1 MVKADENKIYIQRG
15 NNATFSIEL
24 VDESTGEPY
33 DFSEDTVVF
42 TVKRFLTDR
51 EPLLQKTVVNGMVT
65 ITTEDTNELNFGQYF
80 YDVTL
85 LAKNGILS
93 TVIGPAPFVVG
104 EVVRDN

>member
-15 NNATFSIEL
+15 NSATFSIEL
-24 VDESTGEPY
+24 MDESTGEPY

-85 LAKNGILS
+85 LTENGILS
-93 TVIGPAPFVVG
+93 TVIGPAQFVVG